1 MPIEDWIF
9 VGAGG
14 HALVVMDAFLL
25 GSAESVRA
33 AFADDDALL
42 WGTAVLGCPVLGA
55 AHAAVRPGGRF
66 HVAIGHNCTRRR
78 LMERLREV
86 GALPF
91 GVVHPSAQ
99 VSRFATVGTGS
110 FIAAGA
116 IVAPAAEI
124 GDGVIVNHGAVVDHD
139 CRVGDFSHIAPNA
152 TLAGGARVGRNVL
165 VGAGARVMMG
175 VSVADDAVV
184 GAGAV
189 VLRDVPARA
198 VVAGIPAKL
207 LERKLL

>member
-1 MPIEDWIF
+1 M
-9 VGAGG
+9 GAGG
-14 HALVVMDAFLL
+14 HARVVMDAFLL
-25 GSAESVRA
+25 GTTEPVRA
-33 AFADDDALL
+33 SFADDDPSL

-55 AHAAVRPGGRF
+55 ADPAVLPLGRF
-66 HVAIGHNCTRRR
+66 HVAIGHNGSRRR

-116 IVAPAAEI
+116 VVAPAAEI

-165 VGAGARVMMG
+165 VGAGARVMVG
-175 VSVADDAVV
+175 VSVADDAIV

-189 VLRDVPARA
+189 VLHDVPARA
-198 VVAGIPAKL
+198 VVAGVPAKL
-207 LERKLL
+207 LVRKLL

>member
-1 MPIEDWIF
+1 M
-9 VGAGG
+9 GAGG
-14 HALVVMDAFLL
+14 HARVVMDAFLL
-25 GSAESVRA
+25 GAAEPVRA
-33 AFADDDALL
+33 AFADDDAVL

-66 HVAIGHNCTRRR
+66 HVAIGHNGTRR
-78 LMERLREV
+78 LLTERLCSR

-99 VSRFATVGTGS
+99 VSRFATVGTGT

-116 IVAPAAEI
+116 IIAPAAEI

-139 CRVGDFSHIAPNA
+139 CHVGDFSHIGPNA
-152 TLAGGARVGRNVL
+152 TLAGDARVGTNVL
-165 VGAGARVMMG
+165 IGAGARLMMG

-189 VLRDVPARA
+189 VLRDVPACA
-198 VVAGIPAKL
+198 VVVGIPAKL
-207 LERKLL
+207 LERTLL

>member
-1 MPIEDWIF
+1 MPIEDLII

-14 HALVVMDAFLL
+14 HASVVMDAFLL
-25 GSAESVRA
+25 GSAEPERA

-42 WGTAVLGCPVLGA
+42 WDTVVLGCPVLGA
-55 AHAAVRPGGRF
+55 PEIVIRPGTHF
-66 HVAIGHNCTRRR
+66 HVAIGHNDIRRR
-78 LMERLREV
+78 VMERLLSV
-86 GALPF
+86 GALSF

-99 VSRFATVGTGS
+99 VSRFATIGTGS
-110 FIAAGA
+110 FIAAGGV
-116 IVAPAAEI
+116 VAPAAEI

-139 CRVGDFSHIAPNA
+139 CHVGDFSHIAPNA
-152 TLAGGARVGRNVL
+152 TLAGGVRVGSNVL
-165 VGAGARVMMG
+165 VGAGARVMVG
-175 VSVADDAVV
+175 VSVADHAVV

>member
-1 MPIEDWIF
+1 M
-9 VGAGG
+9 GAGG
-14 HALVVMDAFLL
+14 HARVVMDALLL
-25 GSAESVRA
+25 GSSELVRA
-33 AFADDDALL
+33 AFADDNALL
-42 WGTAVLGCPVLGA
+42 WGTALLGCPVLGA
-55 AHAAVRPGGRF
+55 VDEAVRPGGSF

-116 IVAPAAEI
+116 IVAPATEI

-152 TLAGGARVGRNVL
+152 TLAGGARVGGNVL

-175 VSVADDAVV
+175 VSVADDATV

-189 VLRDVPARA
+189 VLHDVPARA
-198 VVAGIPAKL
+198 VVAGVPAKL
-207 LERKLL
+207 LVRKLL